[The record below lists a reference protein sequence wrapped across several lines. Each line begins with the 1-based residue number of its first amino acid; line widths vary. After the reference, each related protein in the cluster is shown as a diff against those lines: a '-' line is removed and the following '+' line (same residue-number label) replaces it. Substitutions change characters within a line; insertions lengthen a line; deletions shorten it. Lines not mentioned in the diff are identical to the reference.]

1 MSDRHKTWRSTSSGA
16 AFVEEI
22 LHKYNCHSET
32 ENFFLRMSSQTL
44 AERLAALKGHVF
56 SNANTEYANHDQ
68 TNNGEGRKIDW
79 SNNTPPLRQCVLT
92 NADAKHNPSAFG
104 VDPSKPS
111 KNSEQSKHV
120 QRENCAANAKKE
132 EDILDPGSAES
143 NSDLVLGGKDDCV
156 SASRFPALS
165 CGDNLSDSKGVICL
179 DDSKQLTSTPL
190 VVITPAVMD
199 KCADEATVDMVNT
212 NGGGPSVNGE
222 LFATMSAK
230 DSGDTC
236 SLSSFGSCSENEI
249 LTDDEP
255 SDDEMRQPVEDKSE
269 KVRVHIQL
277 SFIYQLFFLCIDH
290 QSWRLR
296 ATFCEF

>member
-1 MSDRHKTWRSTSSGA
+1 MSDRQKTWRSTSSGA

-22 LHKYNCHSET
+22 LHKYNCQSES
-32 ENFFLRMSSQTL
+32 ENFFARMSSQTL

-56 SNANTEYANHDQ
+56 SNTNTEYANRDQ
-68 TNNGEGRKIDW
+68 TNNGEGRKIDL
-79 SNNTPPLRQCVLT
+79 SNNTPPLRQYVLT
-92 NADAKHNPSAFG
+92 NADAKHNPSAFR

-111 KNSEQSKHV
+111 KNSDQSKHV
-120 QRENCAANAKKE
+120 QRDNCAANARKE
-132 EDILDPGSAES
+132 EDILDPGAAES
-143 NSDLVLGGKDDCV
+143 NSNLALGAQSLQGEDDCV
-156 SASRFPALS
+156 SALS
-165 CGDNLSDSKGVICL
+165 CRDNVSDSKGIICL
-179 DDSKQLTSTPL
+179 DHSKQLTSTPL

-212 NGGGPSVNGE
+212 NGRVNGE

-230 DSGDTC
+230 DASDTC

-269 KVRVHIQL
+269 KVRVHVQL
-277 SFIYQLFFLCIDH
+277 SFIYQLFLLCRDH
-290 QSWRLR
+290 RSWRLR
-296 ATFCEF
+296 ATFL